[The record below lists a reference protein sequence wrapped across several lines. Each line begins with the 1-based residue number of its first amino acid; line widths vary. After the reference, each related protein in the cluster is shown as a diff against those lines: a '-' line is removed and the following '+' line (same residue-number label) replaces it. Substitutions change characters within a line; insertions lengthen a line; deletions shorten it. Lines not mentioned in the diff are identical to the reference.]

1 MTQPASD
8 FYLFIYFSLLYNR
21 NNFVNHREHQMMTE
35 KRPIQT
41 EARCDGRRFMVMAD
55 GSQTDDLKGQDFPL
69 SGLQIKCKKNIFY
82 SKQGHLFLFTYT
94 STLIYEDT
102 RPHGWTRS
110 HLPLKKTRKFSLSK
124 FLGDAVCHVAVASPP
139 QCGSDSQ
146 MSSNFSSLLWQEL
159 ITVILL

>member
-21 NNFVNHREHQMMTE
+21 NNSVNHREHQMMTE

-55 GSQTDDLKGQDFPL
+55 GSQTDDLKGQDFLL
-69 SGLQIKCKKNIFY
+69 SGLQIKCKKNFFY

-94 STLIYEDT
+94 STLIYEDA

-110 HLPLKKTRKFSLSK
+110 HLPLKKNKKVFIVKVFRRRFM
-124 FLGDAVCHVAVASPP
+124 P
-139 QCGSDSQ
+139 CGCRVSTPV
-146 MSSNFSSLLWQEL
+146 WE
-159 ITVILL
+159 

>member
-1 MTQPASD
+1 
-8 FYLFIYFSLLYNR
+8 
-21 NNFVNHREHQMMTE
+21 MMTE

-55 GSQTDDLKGQDFPL
+55 GSQTDDLKGQDFLL

-94 STLIYEDT
+94 STLIY
-102 RPHGWTRS
+102 GWTRS

-124 FLGDAVCHVAVASPP
+124 FLGDALCHVAVASPP